1 MTGTTQYPGTSL
13 GGMDSLF
20 RPLGSE
26 WQRLAPRAAPS
37 RALGAAVGGLIWVV
51 PATVAAWLFL
61 GSWLAWAPWAVGGF
75 GLAWLVWT
83 TIRGWRWARAFGYA
97 EREADLIITSGLWSR
112 RLVAIPYSRMQSVQV
127 RSGPLQRLWGLSQV
141 SLVTASIET
150 SATIPGISA
159 EDATSLRDRLI
170 EAGEAQALPL

>member
-1 MTGTTQYPGTSL
+1 
-13 GGMDSLF
+13 MDSLF
-20 RPLGSE
+20 RPPGSE
-26 WQRLAPRAAPS
+26 WQRLAPRAAHS
-37 RALGAAVGGLIWVV
+37 RALGAAIGGLIWLV
-51 PATVAAWLFL
+51 PVSVAAWLFVP
-61 GSWLAWAPWAVGGF
+61 GWLAWVPWTVTGL
-75 GLAWLVWT
+75 GLALLIWT

-97 EREADLIITSGLWSR
+97 EREADLVITTGLWSR
-112 RLVAIPYSRMQSVQV
+112 QLVAIPYSRMQSVQV

-159 EDATSLRDRLI
+159 ADATSLRDRLI

>member
-1 MTGTTQYPGTSL
+1 
-13 GGMDSLF
+13 MDSLF
-20 RPLGSE
+20 RPPDGN

-37 RALGAAVGGLIWVV
+37 RALGTALGGLIWVV
-51 PATVAAWLFL
+51 PAVVLSWLFVAE
-61 GSWLAWAPWAVGGF
+61 WLPWAPWAVTGV
-75 GLAWLVWT
+75 GLVWLTWT
-83 TIRGWRWARAFGYA
+83 TIRAWRWARAFGYA

-150 SATIPGISA
+150 SATIPGLEA
-159 EDATSLRDRLI
+159 AVATSLRDRLI